1 MKKGTGSENGIGT
14 GRNGVRESFSG
25 NDEQSRLS
33 LRESTCFRGA
43 KDDIYSQSAHRED
56 AFSENDSRP
65 GLFNFCLSSPMSLI
79 PFLFCVE
86 APSRNVEPFWSAV
99 A

>member
-1 MKKGTGSENGIGT
+1 MQRERG
-14 GRNGVRESFSG
+14 RESFSG

-43 KDDIYSQSAHRED
+43 KDDIYSPNAHMED

-65 GLFNFCLSSPMSLI
+65 LPQNATQIHLP
-79 PFLFCVE
+79 VND
-86 APSRNVEPFWSAV
+86 RQRQ
-99 A
+99 